1 MPDKQPESTASR
13 PALDHISSLPMR
25 VHRILQPSIRLPMR
39 AAFHYDPGDPLTVDV
54 CLRPPHG
61 PTVTWVISRDLLFEG
76 TQGHTGMGDVR
87 LWPSPTHPRPVMY
100 MQLESRG
107 MTALFEVS
115 LSTLEAWL
123 LSTYDLVPPGTEL
136 DGFDWDLFVERLLGD
151 A

>member
-1 MPDKQPESTASR
+1 
-13 PALDHISSLPMR
+13 
-25 VHRILQPSIRLPMR
+25 
-39 AAFHYDPGDPLTVDV
+39 
-54 CLRPPHG
+54 
-61 PTVTWVISRDLLFEG
+61 
-76 TQGHTGMGDVR
+76 
-87 LWPSPTHPRPVMY
+87 

-136 DGFDWDLFVERLLGD
+136 DGFDWDPFVERLLGD